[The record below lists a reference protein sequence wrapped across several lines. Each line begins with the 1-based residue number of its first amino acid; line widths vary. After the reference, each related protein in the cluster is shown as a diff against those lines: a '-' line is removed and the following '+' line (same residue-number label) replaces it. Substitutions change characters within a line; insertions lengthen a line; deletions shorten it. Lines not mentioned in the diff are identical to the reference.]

1 MTMRYRARRSWQ
13 VVAFVLVCLLGAAD
27 VAVSQSL
34 AEAARREAAR
44 RKAVTKPARVYTNSS
59 LRSVPG
65 EVIPTP
71 PSPVGGQEQTPAA
84 GATGAQEAAEPDPA
98 PDPTRTQEY
107 WKKRMADAEQ
117 ERDNNALMMD
127 ALESRINGLWADF
140 TARDNPLERAAIA
153 SNRQKALDELDRRKT
168 LQVNLVK
175 AISDLEDEARRAR
188 IPPGWLR

>member
-1 MTMRYRARRSWQ
+1 MTMKYRSRRPWL
-13 VVAFVLVCLLGAAD
+13 VIAFVSVCLLGAAE

-44 RKAVTKPARVYTNSS
+44 RMAVTKPAKVYTNAS

-65 EVIPTP
+65 DVIPTP
-71 PSPVGGQEQTPAA
+71 PGPGGGQEQGSAA
-84 GATGAQEAAEPDPA
+84 GAVGAQAVAEPAPT

-117 ERDNNALMMD
+117 ERDNNSLMID
-127 ALESRINGLWADF
+127 ALESRINGLLADF

-153 SNRQKALDELDRRKT
+153 SNRQKALDELERRKT
-168 LQVNLVK
+168 LQINLVK
-175 AISDLEDEARRAR
+175 AISDIEDEARRAR